1 MNKKSIKRLFS
12 MGLLFFSK
20 TGNVLVGIFFLPLYN
35 RLLGAEQFGLVA
47 IILSFQ
53 AFLMML
59 DFGMSTIVN
68 RDIAASEVTTREA
81 LSTIDAAET
90 LLSIL
95 YFCLLLLVLIV
106 FIISP
111 REVIDLIDAL
121 GVVCLFLSLVLINVS
136 QSALLGCQSYY
147 LASVIQIT
155 GVLFR
160 ASITLLFLFFLNS
173 DIKVFIF
180 SQLSVSIVHLIFV
193 RYFCRAK
200 IMQRQFSL
208 SDFFPRVNLA
218 DVVKLAKRGK
228 PLLFFGIAG
237 ASVTQLDKPIIS
249 HFMSPSDVVPYFLAG
264 SLCMAPISVLAGPVS
279 QYFQPIVINRFSLLD
294 QDKVIK
300 TVRMFTLFLISATF
314 IPTLFLFIFREE
326 IINLWLGRGNSS
338 IAMVIS
344 YTSVLL
350 PGVAIGALGYIPN
363 TLLITAQDFKF
374 QAKLS
379 SILTIITLLCVLFF
393 SINNNIMYVCFS
405 YASYYLLSTTIAWI
419 RALNISQIRMCAI
432 ESSKVS
438 LALTLFFIFFLL
450 ASTLLIR

>member
-1 MNKKSIKRLFS
+1 